1 MEQMPLLFKEWENL
15 REVALNKQIE
25 DLLREEKSKEILRKK
40 KEISEKN
47 RYLFF
52 FENFSKHE
60 IDFVEAEKRIAELKS
75 KTLVDEDYIP
85 PEI

>member
-1 MEQMPLLFKEWENL
+1 LK
-15 REVALNKQIE
+15 
-25 DLLREEKSKEILRKK
+25 KK

-60 IDFVEAEKRIAELKS
+60 IDFVEAEKRIEELKS